1 MSTIVDAAG
10 FQTSPSAPPCRV
22 VAVVVQWRDKI
33 ALLKRSR
40 DLAHDRGR
48 WHCVTGYL
56 EPDASPEEQ
65 AFRELLE
72 ETGLAMDDLLELRE
86 GRDLMLS
93 DGSGMPWL
101 VHTFTAVTSRR
112 RLELDWEHESY
123 RWTPPGKTARF
134 SNRVSWLDS
143 VLEAT
148 GHLAL

>member
-1 MSTIVDAAG
+1 MSTIADFTRMQAPAP
-10 FQTSPSAPPCRV
+10 SPGRKV
-22 VAVVVQWRDKI
+22 VAVVVEWRDKI

-65 AFRELLE
+65 AFRELFE
-72 ETGLAMDDLLELRE
+72 ETGLATGDLLELRE
-86 GRDLMLS
+86 GPVLMLS
-93 DGSGMPWL
+93 DGSGTPWL

-112 RLELDWEHESY
+112 RLSLDWEHESY
-123 RWTPPGKTARF
+123 RWTLPGKTARF
-134 SNRVSWLDS
+134 TNRVSWLDS

-148 GHLAL
+148 GHLVR